1 MIQMSRSIPPQV
13 PAIVHQGVRYEQ
25 VMNGIRQGLPHRN
38 GYLSATDVA
47 SGQRLWTAQ
56 VYEVQYDAALEKD
69 VQDVYFKQM
78 ALTPDQQQLSI
89 ENEAG
94 KRFLVNL
101 SSHAVTPAP

>member
-13 PAIVHQGVRYEQ
+13 SAIVHEGVRYEQ

-47 SGQRLWTAQ
+47 SSQRLWTTQ

-78 ALTPDQQQLSI
+78 TLTPDQQHLLI

-94 KRFLVNL
+94 KRFLVQL
-101 SSHAVTPAP
+101 SDHTVSTAP

>member
-13 PAIVHQGVRYEQ
+13 SAIVHQGVRYEQ

-47 SGQRLWTAQ
+47 SGLRLWTVQ
-56 VYEVQYDAALEKD
+56 VYEIQYDAALEKD

-78 ALTPDQQQLSI
+78 ALTPDQNQLLI

-101 SSHAVTPAP
+101 LSQAVTQTP